1 MRKLRHKSE
10 MEATMPFTASQ
21 IYSKQELA
29 ELYEEHS
36 PGLFR
41 YAYRL
46 LGDQDIAEECVSETF
61 SRFLHA
67 VRNGGGPSDN
77 ARAYLYRTVH
87 NWVMDHYRR
96 QPVSPLSLNEDMHS
110 GEQEHVSQQ
119 VAKEMLRGKVRAALL
134 CLPVEQQQVIQLR
147 FMEDWSHEEVANQL
161 GKSIEATRALQHR
174 AMAALRRMLLEKE
187 EE

>member
-1 MRKLRHKSE
+1 
-10 MEATMPFTASQ
+10 MEAHMTFTSAQ
-21 IYSKQELA
+21 TYSKQALA
-29 ELYEEHS
+29 DMYEEHS

-46 LGDQDIAEECVSETF
+46 LGDQDVAEECVSETF
-61 SRFLHA
+61 SRFLYA

-96 QPVSPLSLNEDMHS
+96 QPLPLLSLYEEQHS
-110 GEQEHVSQQ
+110 SEQDQVSQR
-119 VAKEMLRGKVRAALL
+119 VAKEMLRENVRAALL
-134 CLPVEQQQVIQLR
+134 RLPAEQQQVIQLR
-147 FMEDWSHEEVANQL
+147 FLEDWSHEEVAAQL
-161 GKSIEATRALQHR
+161 GKSVEATRALQHR
-174 AMAALRRMLLEKE
+174 AMEALRRMLLVKE

>member
-1 MRKLRHKSE
+1 
-10 MEATMPFTASQ
+10 MEANMTFTTTQ
-21 IYSKQELA
+21 TYSRQALA
-29 ELYEEHS
+29 EMYEEHS
-36 PGLFR
+36 PGLYR

-46 LGDQDIAEECVSETF
+46 LGDQDVAEECVSETF

-67 VRNGGGPSDN
+67 VRDGGGPRDN

-96 QPVSPLSLNEDMHS
+96 QPLPPLSLEEDMHS
-110 GEQEHVSQQ
+110 GDQDNVSQS
-119 VAKEMLRGKVRAALL
+119 VAKELLRKHVRTALL
-134 CLPVEQQQVIQLR
+134 RLPVEQQQVIQLR
-147 FMEDWSHEEVANQL
+147 FLEDWSHEEVAAQI

-187 EE
+187 EEQND

>member
-1 MRKLRHKSE
+1 
-10 MEATMPFTASQ
+10 MEAHMTLNTSQ
-21 IYSKQELA
+21 IYSKQVLTEM
-29 ELYEEHS
+29 YEEHS

-46 LGDQDIAEECVSETF
+46 LGDQDMAEECVSETF

-67 VRNGGGPSDN
+67 VRDGGGPSDN

-96 QPVSPLSLNEDMHS
+96 QPLPSLSLDEELHS
-110 GEQEHVSQQ
+110 GEQEHVSQR
-119 VAKEMLRGKVRAALL
+119 VAKEMLRENVRAALL
-134 CLPVEQQQVIQLR
+134 RLPTEQQQVIQLR
-147 FMEDWSHEEVANQL
+147 FLEDWPHEEVAAQL
-161 GKSIEATRALQHR
+161 GKSVEATRALQHR
-174 AMAALRRMLLEKE
+174 AMTALRRMLLVKE